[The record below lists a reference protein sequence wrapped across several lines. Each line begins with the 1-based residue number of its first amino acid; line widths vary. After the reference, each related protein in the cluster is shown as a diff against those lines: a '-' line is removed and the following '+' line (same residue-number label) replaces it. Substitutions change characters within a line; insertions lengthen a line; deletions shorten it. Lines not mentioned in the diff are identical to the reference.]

1 MDKRLNGVDIGFLI
15 KKEYLKNFQDL
26 DKNYSF
32 EDDIL
37 KKAIEHKRLIAYKT
51 NLQYYSITNIKM
63 LKNLKKYLKL
73 KDLVILNNEN

>member
-1 MDKRLNGVDIGFLI
+1 MVDIGLI

-26 DKNYSF
+26 NKNYSF
-32 EDDIL
+32 ENDIL
-37 KKAIEHKRLIAYKT
+37 KAIEHKKLIAYKT